1 MVLRILPKNIA
12 DMIAAGEVV
21 QRPASVVKELME
33 NAVDAGAMDVKVI
46 ILDAGRTLIQ
56 VIDNGCGMSPDDA
69 VLCFERHAT
78 SKLASAEDL
87 HRIET
92 FGFRGEALASIA
104 AVSEVTLRTRR
115 AEDETG
121 VEVTMAGSEHT
132 GTKEVQAPTGCNFAV
147 RNLFYNIPARRKFL
161 KSDSVEL
168 RHIVEEFQRVAITR
182 PDIAFTL
189 THNGKDIHVVKPGRS
204 LKFRIQ
210 DLLGPGVVGEIM
222 DVHAETSIG
231 NLSGFVGKPESAKK
245 TLGNQFFFVNG
256 RFFRSPYL
264 HKAVMKAY
272 ENLISDGVTP
282 SYFLFLEVDPASMD
296 VNIHPTKTEIKFEEE
311 QMLFQTVLG
320 AVKEVLGRS
329 GVGGGIDFDNPE
341 EKDMPVIGPSFRE
354 YKPQAMP
361 SEGADFNYNPF
372 DPMEEFPGSS
382 PGMTVGGYAS
392 HVDKHENYG
401 VLFQERTLPTA
412 QILVVQGRYILTQS
426 ASGIMMVHV
435 RRAMERLLYGRF
447 LKALTANAHVSQTAL
462 FPEQVNVGVEG
473 KLLFE
478 DNASLLAGL
487 GFDIVPLGKDTVAV
501 NAVPEGFSAEP
512 GKAEEL
518 VRNILSI
525 LADDHSSLPGVM
537 EQTLAQKFAAVG
549 AAGARKPASPI
560 EAQRLVDALL
570 QEENPEF
577 TPSGKRIISIVPLEE
592 IEKRF

>member
-1 MVLRILPKNIA
+1 M
-12 DMIAAGEVV
+12 
-21 QRPASVVKELME
+21 QRPSSVVKELME
-33 NAVDAGAMDVKVI
+33 NAVDAGATDIKVI

-56 VIDNGCGMSPDDA
+56 VIDNGCGMSADDA

-78 SKLASAEDL
+78 SKLATADDL

-92 FGFRGEALASIA
+92 FGFRGEALASVA
-104 AVSEVTLRTRR
+104 AVAEVTLRTRR
-115 AEDETG
+115 QEDETG

-132 GTKEVQAPTGCNFAV
+132 GTREIQAPAGSNFSV

-161 KSDSVEL
+161 KSDNVEL

-222 DVHAETSIG
+222 DVHADTSIG
-231 NLSGFVGKPESAKK
+231 SLNGFVGRPESAKK

-272 ENLISDGVTP
+272 ENLIPDGVTP
-282 SYFLFLEVDPASMD
+282 SYFLFLEVDPSSMD

-341 EKDMPVIGPSFRE
+341 EKDMPVIGPNFRDF
-354 YKPQAMP
+354 KPQAMP
-361 SEGADFNYNPF
+361 SEGADFSYNPF
-372 DPMEEFPGSS
+372 EPMEEIPGSS
-382 PGMTVGGYAS
+382 PGMTGARPGMAVDGY
-392 HVDKHENYG
+392 HVDRHENYG
-401 VLFQERTLPTA
+401 ALFEERTLPTA
-412 QILVVQGRYILTQS
+412 QILVVQGKYVLTQS
-426 ASGIMMVHV
+426 ASGIMVVHV

-462 FPEQVNVGVEG
+462 FPEQVTVGVEG
-473 KLLFE
+473 KLLFD

-512 GKAEEL
+512 GKAEET
-518 VRNILSI
+518 VRNILAI
-525 LADDHSSLPGVM
+525 LADGSSSLPGVM
-537 EQTLAQKFAAVG
+537 EQSLAQKFAALG
-549 AAGARKPASPI
+549 AAGAQKPSSPI

-570 QEENPEF
+570 QEENPEY
-577 TPSGKRIISIVPLEE
+577 TPAGKKIISIVPMDE

>member
-1 MVLRILPKNIA
+1 MTLRILPKNIA

-33 NAVDAGAMDVKVI
+33 NAVDAGATDVKVI

-56 VIDNGCGMSPDDA
+56 VIDNGSGMSPDDA

-78 SKLASAEDL
+78 SKLATAEDL
-87 HRIET
+87 HRIQT

-104 AVSEVTLRTRR
+104 AVAEVTLRTRR

-132 GTKEVQAPTGCNFAV
+132 GTKEIQAPIGSNFAV

-168 RHIVEEFQRVAITR
+168 RHIIEEFQRVAITR
-182 PDIAFTL
+182 PDVAFTL

-210 DLLGPGVVGEIM
+210 DLLGPAIVGEIM

-231 NLSGFVGKPESAKK
+231 NLSGFVGKPESARK

-272 ENLISDGVTP
+272 ENLIPEGVTP
-282 SYFLFLEVDPASMD
+282 SYFLFLEVDPGTMD

-311 QMLFQTVLG
+311 QMLFQTILG

-329 GVGGGIDFDNPE
+329 GVNGGIDFDNPE
-341 EKDMPVIGPSFRE
+341 ALDMPVIGKSFSE
-354 YKPQAMP
+354 YRPQSVP
-361 SEGADFNYNPF
+361 TEGVDLNYNPF
-372 DPMEEFPGSS
+372 DPMEVPGTS
-382 PGMTVGGYAS
+382 PKIDYSS

-401 VLFQERTLPTA
+401 ALFEERTLPTA
-412 QILVVQGRYILTQS
+412 QILVVQGKYIFTQS
-426 ASGIMMVHV
+426 ASGIMIVHV
-435 RRAMERLLYGRF
+435 RRARERLLYGRF
-447 LKALTANAHVSQTAL
+447 LKALTASAHVTQTAL
-462 FPEQVNVGVEG
+462 FPVQVNVGKEG
-473 KLLFE
+473 LLVFE
-478 DNASLLAGL
+478 DNASTLAQL
-487 GFDIVPLGKDTVAV
+487 GFDIVPFGNDTVVV
-501 NAVPEGFSAEP
+501 NGVPEGFSAEP
-512 GKAEEL
+512 GKAEAM
-518 VRNILSI
+518 VGDILRI
-525 LADDHSSLPGVM
+525 LADDHAALPGIV
-537 EQTLAQKFAAVG
+537 EQQLAEKFAALG
-549 AAGARKPASPI
+549 ASSAGKLTSPL

-570 QEENPEF
+570 QGENPEF
-577 TPSGKRIISIVPLEE
+577 TPSGKKIISIVPADE